1 MDKDTPHA
9 PADSIDRPHALM
21 LAWHNGGGEKA
32 ALACLP
38 ARSRIAQTQP
48 MLNHEFQKK
57 FALCNLP
64 LAQFE
69 LATVRNSYL
78 TPI

>member
-1 MDKDTPHA
+1 MGVDKDTPHA
-9 PADSIDRPHALM
+9 LADSIDRPHALM
-21 LAWHNGGGEKA
+21 LAWHSGGGEKA

-57 FALCNLP
+57 DLRFVTSRLP
-64 LAQFE
+64 SSNWPL
-69 LATVRNSYL
+69 
-78 TPI
+78 